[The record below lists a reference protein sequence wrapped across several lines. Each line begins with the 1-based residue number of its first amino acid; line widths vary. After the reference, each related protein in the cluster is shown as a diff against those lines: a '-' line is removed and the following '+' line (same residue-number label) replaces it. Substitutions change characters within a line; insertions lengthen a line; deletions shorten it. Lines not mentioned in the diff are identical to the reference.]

1 MEKQGVM
8 EEEREEKKRG
18 HGERGR
24 EKAREDSGNQCVCV
38 LTANSLLK
46 LVRLELRTRKFLGLK
61 LVLKSSSASTNC
73 QIVKY
78 DSQVVDLRG

>member
-18 HGERGR
+18 HGESGR

-38 LTANSLLK
+38 LTANILLK
-46 LVRLELRTRKFLGLK
+46 LVRL
-61 LVLKSSSASTNC
+61 
-73 QIVKY
+73 
-78 DSQVVDLRG
+78 